1 MGLTPSRNVTHYL
14 VMSNTSADLHPIHEL
29 LASDLAS
36 VDIAEESVMKRA
48 EHVGFDEDARMD
60 LGLAVR
66 EAMVNAVAHGN
77 NYNPKKMVTLSIHTS
92 MDSLRV
98 VILDQGAGFEVKAV
112 PDPLDEQNL
121 MKTSGRGLLMMQT
134 YVDELS
140 VKKGANGGTEVV
152 MVKYLP

>member
-1 MGLTPSRNVTHYL
+1 
-14 VMSNTSADLHPIHEL
+14 MSNTSADLHPIHEL

-48 EHVGFDEDARMD
+48 ERVGFDEDACMD
-60 LGLAVR
+60 LGLDVR
-66 EAMVNAVAHGN
+66 EAMVNAVVHGN
-77 NYNPKKMVTLSIHTS
+77 NYNPKKKVTLSVHTS

-98 VILDQGAGFEVKAV
+98 VISDQGAGFEVKAV
-112 PDPLDEQNL
+112 PDPLSEQNL

>member
-1 MGLTPSRNVTHYL
+1 
-14 VMSNTSADLHPIHEL
+14 MSNTSADLLPTHES
-29 LASDLAS
+29 LASNLAS
-36 VDIAEESVMKRA
+36 VDIAEESVMQRA
-48 EHVGFDEDARMD
+48 ERVGFDEDARMD

-66 EAMVNAVAHGN
+66 EAMVNAVVHGN
-77 NYNPKKMVTLSIHTS
+77 KYNADKKVELSIQAS

-112 PDPLDEQNL
+112 PDPLSDKNL
-121 MKTSGRGLLMMQT
+121 LKTSGRGLLMMQT

-140 VKKGANGGTEVV
+140 VKRGAKGGTEVV

>member
-1 MGLTPSRNVTHYL
+1 
-14 VMSNTSADLHPIHEL
+14 MSKTSADLRPIHEL

-36 VDIAEESVMKRA
+36 VDIAEESVMQRA
-48 EHVGFDEDARMD
+48 ERIGFDEDARMD

-66 EAMVNAVAHGN
+66 EAMVNAVVHGN
-77 NYNPKKMVTLSIHTS
+77 NYSPKKKVELSIHSS

-98 VILDQGAGFEVKAV
+98 VILDQGSGFEVKTV
-112 PDPLDEQNL
+112 PDPLDDQNL

-140 VKKGANGGTEVV
+140 VKKGPKGGTEVV

>member
-1 MGLTPSRNVTHYL
+1 
-14 VMSNTSADLHPIHEL
+14 MSNTGADLHPIHEL

-66 EAMVNAVAHGN
+66 EAMVNAVVHGN
-77 NYNPKKMVTLSIHTS
+77 NYHPKKKVALSIHTS

-112 PDPLDEQNL
+112 PDPLGQLTRPTLSSSETAATSAQATRPTRIPQLPYPSDEPCRAAPD
-121 MKTSGRGLLMMQT
+121 RGHGI
-134 YVDELS
+134 S
-140 VKKGANGGTEVV
+140 R
-152 MVKYLP
+152 